1 MPVGL
6 SEAWLRRPTVADCEA
21 INEDVQSLRGIY
33 KNRFTR
39 VLLVALL
46 STFGAAIG
54 AWTGIGWVWSLA
66 GQ

>member
-1 MPVGL
+1 M
-6 SEAWLRRPTVADCEA
+6 VADCQA

-33 KNRFTR
+33 NNRFTR
-39 VLLVALL
+39 ALLVALL